1 MIEIIKYKR
10 VNKNKIIGYVDIK
23 FPKWNNMI
31 IRRIAH
37 FQGDGGKRWFSLPSF
52 GEDKPN
58 GQVEYA
64 KYWQFETEAH
74 NTQLLEML
82 DEKVKAYC
90 LENKIAEIEPLN
102 LDMPIDYP
110 AFEDAPWGTE

>member
-1 MIEIIKYKR
+1 MIEIINYER

-23 FPKWNNMI
+23 LPKWNSMI

-52 GEDKPN
+52 GKEHPDGK
-58 GQVEYA
+58 VSYI

-74 NTQLLEML
+74 NGQLMEMI
-82 DEKVKAYC
+82 ETKVKDYC
-90 LENKIAEIEPLN
+90 QENKIAEIEPLN
-102 LDMPIDYP
+102 LDMPILNDDDCP
-110 AFEDAPWGTE
+110 F